1 MNSSIWLQNKLL
13 KSKPALEDS
22 IQTDV
27 CIIGGGLS
35 GIMTAYHLSKAGK
48 SVTLLEGNSFLSG
61 ATGHSTGKLT
71 AQHGLIYQTII
82 EKFGLDAALLY
93 YELNQKAIS
102 SALDL
107 VDSSIIQTKTSFL
120 YTLEEN
126 NRKKIEDEWDAY
138 KLLNIPGTFGEKC
151 EIPYSPKASVAMLDQ
166 AQIHPVQFGQSIM
179 DMAIK
184 NGANFFE
191 HSRAT
196 HINLSK
202 PYVELEN
209 KHTVYCN
216 DLIICSHYPL
226 EAMVGLQLVKLRVNR
241 SYIIA
246 FKCSEPLAG
255 QYLSIDQTNR
265 SIRTAKIEDDYYT
278 LLAGSSQR
286 AGSSSNTNI
295 FYEAIEKEA
304 YEKFA
309 TSDISYKW
317 SAQDPETPDL
327 LPYVGQISAGYPNIW
342 LATGFRKWG
351 ISNSLVA
358 GQIISDGLLGH
369 SNAGIKLY
377 SPQHTKFG
385 DAFLQALKIGGQTV
399 VDLVGGYVTRSSN
412 PRCTHL
418 GCKTRWNEA
427 DETWDCSCHG
437 SRFAKDGSV
446 LEGPA
451 VKPLDLKKST

>member
-1 MNSSIWLQNKLL
+1 MTSSIWLQNKRTNI
-13 KSKPALEDS
+13 KPPLEES

-35 GIMTAYHLSKAGK
+35 GIMTAYHLAKAGK
-48 SVTLLEGNSFLSG
+48 EVVLLEGNSLLHG

-71 AQHGLIYQTII
+71 AQHGPVYQTII
-82 EKFGLDAALLY
+82 EKFGRESALLY

-102 SALDL
+102 TALDL
-107 VDSSIIQTKTSFL
+107 VDSSIIQPATSFL
-120 YTLEEN
+120 YTQEGQN
-126 NRKKIEDEWDAY
+126 IKKLEDEWAAY
-138 KLLNIPGTFGEKC
+138 KQLHIPGTFGEKG
-151 EIPYSPKASVAMLDQ
+151 EIPYEMKASVAMLDQ
-166 AQIHPVQFGQSIM
+166 AQIHPVLFGQSIM
-179 DMAIK
+179 DMATK
-184 NGANFFE
+184 AGAKFYEN
-191 HSRAT
+191 SRVA

-209 KHTVYCN
+209 KQTVYCK
-216 DLIICSHYPL
+216 DLVICSHYPL
-226 EAMVGLQLVKLRVNR
+226 EAIIGLQLVKLQVNR

-246 FKCSEPLAG
+246 FKCSEPYSG
-255 QYLSIDQTNR
+255 QYLSIDQPNR
-265 SIRTAKIEDDYYT
+265 SVRTVQIGDDYYT
-278 LLAGSSQR
+278 LLVGSSQR

-304 YEKFA
+304 YGNFA
-309 TSDISYKW
+309 ATDIRYKW

-327 LPYVGQISAGYPNIW
+327 LPYVGQISSGHPNIW

-358 GQIISDGLLGH
+358 GQIVSDGILGRPN
-369 SNAGIKLY
+369 SGIELY
-377 SPQHTKFG
+377 SPKHTKIG
-385 DAFLQALKIGGQTV
+385 DALLQALKVGGQTV
-399 VDLVGGYVTRSSN
+399 IDLVGGYVTRSSM

-451 VKPLDLKKST
+451 VKPLNLKK